1 MAEKNKVV
9 VDDYYSNVSEEKS
22 DKKEKPAKKQVSIKK
37 KIVVKKTNNLEKNE
51 KDESKPSFKGAK
63 KIIKKSPEKAS
74 EKNTSETE
82 KKSKK
87 QIIQKIEVIKK
98 EDRKIEK
105 PKFEKNMK
113 SEKQNFDKKEDFKK
127 PKFEKKQK
135 PVKNTEEE
143 TKNNFS
149 SSEVFEPRNSERK
162 NFKKSTKDFKKN
174 DREEENSKK
183 WFKGK
188 NQKNSK
194 SRWRFDFS
202 NSEEEVTFTRSK
214 TQKLHKKEE
223 KKVEDIKQ
231 NLTSKKWE
239 SVIISDFI
247 AVKELSEKIWVP
259 FPKLIAE
266 FMKNGMMVN
275 INSKIDFET
284 ASIVAEAFEVK
295 LERDISA
302 WASVEDIFSWDISSF
317 LQEDDTSKLVPRPP
331 VISIMWHVDHWKTS
345 LLDYIRKAKVAAW
358 EAGWITQ
365 SIWAYQVELKTWVI
379 TFLDTPGH
387 EAFTVMRARWAKST
401 DIAILVVAADEWV
414 KPQTIESINHAK
426 EADIPV
432 IVAINKMDKEWA
444 NPDHVKWQLAEHW
457 LVAEEWWWNTPMVP
471 VSAHTWFGIDDL
483 LEMILLV
490 AEMKELKANPDRAWV
505 ATVIESHLDNNLWP
519 VATVLLNTWTINSW
533 DNIVCSDSYWK
544 VKILRNYANQ
554 KVKFSLPWSPALIVW
569 LDKVVEGWDILQ
581 VVASPDVARTKA
593 IEFKTILE
601 KQKKN
606 SASWL
611 DLLMSR
617 IKAWNL
623 KQLKIILK
631 ADTNGSL
638 EAIKA
643 ALLKLSTPET
653 SVSIIH
659 SWVWAI
665 SESDILM
672 GKWSQAILIWF
683 HVWVLQNAKSVLED
697 SWVEFISSEII
708 YHITE
713 KIEKII
719 TWMLDPKEVEIVLW
733 KAKVGWVFFTE
744 KNFMIV
750 WLVVSEWNKIENNAK
765 IRVFRKQ
772 KYQWAWVVW
781 SLKQWTLEV
790 KEVEWPTECW
800 IKFDW
805 SLKLEIW
812 DELEFYKIEI
822 KK

>member
-9 VDDYYSNVSEEKS
+9 DDYYSNISDENSE
-22 DKKEKPAKKQVSIKK
+22 KKEKVTKKVIPVKK
-37 KIVVKKTNNLEKNE
+37 KIVIKKANWQEQV
-51 KDESKPSFKGAK
+51 ESKSKETHLKVA
-63 KIIKKSPEKAS
+63 KKSPKKVESSNDIKKQEKEA
-74 EKNTSETE
+74 KKTE
-82 KKSKK
+82 KKK
-87 QIIQKIEVIKK
+87 IIQKITVIKK
-98 EDRKIEK
+98 EDRIAN
-105 PKFEKNMK
+105 PKNDSKLK
-113 SEKQNFDKKEDFKK
+113 KDWKKKEAKK
-127 PKFEKKQK
+127 VEVVKREDRAEKS
-135 PVKNTEEE
+135 
-143 TKNNFS
+143 NFANKTV
-149 SSEVFEPRNSERK
+149 ENK
-162 NFKKSTKDFKKN
+162 NFKKTNPKFQKTNPKDDEEQVNKKKN
-174 DREEENSKK
+174 NKQKLWKTR
-183 WFKGK
+183 GK
-188 NQKNSK
+188 F
-194 SRWRFDFS
+194 RFPEL
-202 NSEEEVTFTRSK
+202 EEEVTFTRSK
-214 TQKLHKKEE
+214 VQKNIKKEE

-231 NLTSKKWE
+231 DLVNKRWE
-239 SVIISDFI
+239 KIVIWDFI
-247 AVKELSEKIWVP
+247 QLKELSEKIWVP

-295 LERDISA
+295 LERDVSA
-302 WASVEDIFSWDISSF
+302 WASVEDIFWWDISSF
-317 LQEDDTSKLVPRPP
+317 LHEDDPSKLVPRPP

-345 LLDYIRKAKVAAW
+345 LLDYIRKSKVAAW
-358 EAGWITQ
+358 EAWWITQ
-365 SIWAYQVELKTWVI
+365 SIWAYQVELESWSI

-444 NPDHVKWQLAEHW
+444 NPDHIKWQLSEHW
-457 LVAEEWWWNTPMVP
+457 LVPEEWWGNTPMVP
-471 VSAHTWFGIDDL
+471 VSAHTWFGIDEL
-483 LEMILLV
+483 LEIILLV
-490 AEMKELKANPDRAWV
+490 AEMKELKANPNRAWV

-519 VATVLLNTWTINSW
+519 VATVLINTWTIYSW
-533 DNIVCSDSYWK
+533 DNIVCADSHWK

-554 KVKFSLPWSPALIVW
+554 KVKFSKPWDPALIVW

-581 VVASPDVARTKA
+581 VVASPDVARTKVMEYKA
-593 IEFKTILE
+593 ILE
-601 KQKKN
+601 KQKK
-606 SASWL
+606 SGSSGL
-611 DLLMSR
+611 DLLMSK

-653 SVSIIH
+653 SVVVIH

-665 SESDILM
+665 TESDILM

-683 HVWVLQNAKSVLED
+683 HVWVLTNAKSILET

-713 KIEKII
+713 RIEKII
-719 TWMLDPKEVEIVLW
+719 TWMLDPKEIEIVLW
-733 KAKVGWVFFTE
+733 KAKVWWIFFTE

-750 WLVVSEWNKIENNAK
+750 WLVVQPDNRIETQAK
-765 IRVFRKQ
+765 VRVFRKK
-772 KYQWAWVVW
+772 KYIWSGTVW

-800 IKFDW
+800 IKFEW
-805 SLKLEIW
+805 NIKLELW

-822 KK
+822 QK